1 MIVSR
6 EEKVERK
13 FEIDLREPEGNAFY
27 ILSLVDSLG
36 KRVGIPIEVR
46 KEIKNVMMMGSY
58 DELLETFDIWFGEY
72 VIIYK

>member
-6 EEKVERK
+6 EEMPDRK
-13 FEIDLREPEGNAFY
+13 FEIDLSSPEGNAFY
-27 ILSLVDSLG
+27 LLSLVDSLG
-36 KRVGIPIEVR
+36 KRVGIPSEVR
-46 KEIKNVMMMGSY
+46 KDIKNVMMMGSY